1 MILHKI
7 EIPNFIT
14 EVELTKTRRAKKN
27 SEGKITNKA
36 WINKP
41 RTKKI
46 NGQDIWVGINPH
58 LRSKIA
64 RELKIYMYDNIKHI
78 GKIEEFPIGID
89 MIFYMPISDNNSI
102 LPDIDNIS
110 VWYRKCLH
118 DALAGSVDY
127 IPYFIQNTN
136 KNGDVVVKKAFAP
149 NHQDYPPL
157 IPDDNIKYI
166 QEANVKFVEINDLEN
181 RKLEIIIRKI
191 NE

>member
-7 EIPNFIT
+7 EIPEFIT
-14 EVELTKTRRAKKN
+14 EVELTKKRRAKKN

-41 RTKKI
+41 RVKKI

-64 RELKIYMYDNIKHI
+64 RELKIYMYEKIKHI
-78 GKIEEFPIGID
+78 GRIEEYPLAID
-89 MIFYMPISDNNSI
+89 MIFYMPISNNEST
-102 LPDIDNIS
+102 LPDLDNIV

-127 IPYFIQNTN
+127 IPYFIQNMDKDEKITI
-136 KNGDVVVKKAFAP
+136 KKAFAP
-149 NHQDYPPL
+149 NHTDYPPL
-157 IPDDNIKYI
+157 IPDDNVKYI
-166 QEANVKFVEINDLEN
+166 QEANTKFVEIDSYEN
-181 RKLEIIIRKI
+181 RKLEIIIRTI
-191 NE
+191 

>member
-7 EIPNFIT
+7 EIPQFIT
-14 EVELTKTRRAKKN
+14 EIELTKTRRAKKDA
-27 SEGKITNKA
+27 EGKITNKA
-36 WINKP
+36 WLNKP

-46 NGQDIWVGINPH
+46 NGQDLWVGINPH
-58 LRSKIA
+58 LRSKMG
-64 RELKIYMYDNIKHI
+64 RELKIYMYDKIKHI
-78 GKIEEFPIGID
+78 GRIEQFPIAID
-89 MIFYMPISDNNSI
+89 MIFYMPISTNNSI
-102 LPDIDNIS
+102 LPDIDNIV

-127 IPYFIQNTN
+127 IPYFIQNLD
-136 KNGDVVVKKAFAP
+136 KNNNIVLKKAMAP

-166 QEANVKFVEINDLEN
+166 QEANTKFVEVASMED
-181 RKLEIIIRKI
+181 RKLEIIIRTI